1 MDHQNPQEAQEKGGS
16 GKPRS
21 ECRST
26 VEQPMD
32 IGTGFASL
40 KVLAKETNT
49 SRQLNS
55 RSGTQVELKQYNNP
69 NK

>member
-32 IGTGFASL
+32 IGTGFAIL
-40 KVLAKETNT
+40 KVLAKET

-55 RSGTQVELKQYNNP
+55 RNGTQVELQQYNNP
-69 NK
+69 N